1 MVNLHGT
8 LFLAVAIYLLICA
21 LWGVVL
27 AATHRPISP
36 SYRGSLRLAEL
47 LILAQVVV
55 GIIVFFMQQ
64 QHVFSLHY
72 LYGLVIILALP
83 AAEMLG
89 VQWWK
94 GRRETWVVALACLFA
109 FGLAIRAAM
118 TGFPLAGVH

>member
-1 MVNLHGT
+1 MVSLHGT
-8 LFLAVAIYLLICA
+8 LFLAVSLYLLICTV
-21 LWGVVL
+21 WGVAL
-27 AATHRPISP
+27 AATHRPISA

-47 LILAQVVV
+47 LILAQVII
-55 GIIVFFMQQ
+55 GIIVFFLQQ

-83 AAEMLG
+83 AAESFG

-94 GRRETWVVALACLFA
+94 GRRETWVVAIACLFC

-118 TGFPLAGVH
+118 TGFPMAGVH